1 MHAYHPYTRT
11 IFYTHTLTLS
21 HKHTLS
27 LTHTLTHTHARA
39 GDIMVGLTAAPFI
52 FYSDEIDEVN
62 GTRVS
67 VYMFI
72 CVYIYTHYLALN
84 PPTLVPNQNTLT
96 HFYIHTLSHNSTY
109 TLALTYSLIYDCTH
123 THTLTQAGQSVRP
136 WTMRLRARVHI
147 LLAPPAT

>member
-1 MHAYHPYTRT
+1 
-11 IFYTHTLTLS
+11 
-21 HKHTLS
+21 
-27 LTHTLTHTHARA
+27 
-39 GDIMVGLTAAPFI
+39 MVGLTAAPFI

-96 HFYIHTLSHNSTY
+96 HFYIHTLSHNSTH
-109 TLALTYSLIYDCTH
+109 TLSRNSTCTLSHTYSLIYDCTH